1 MSFFPVNDGKLG
13 GRFAVE
19 REVGRGGAGI
29 VFRAFDL
36 VTERPVAL
44 KVINSEVGVAPE
56 EEARL
61 MREGQLLENL
71 DHPGIVKT
79 VAFGVLEDTGAPFIA
94 MEWLDGEDL
103 AARQRR
109 DPLSIPQAVELTQ
122 RVGDALGAAHAAGVI
137 HRDIK
142 PGNIFPVQ
150 GSRRRVPARLPP
162 EARGLRRGGEE
173 RHPHHA
179 ER

>member
-1 MSFFPVNDGKLG
+1 MTFFPVNDGKLG

-36 VTERPVAL
+36 ITERAVAL

-79 VAFGVLEDTGAPFIA
+79 VAFGVLEDTGAPFVA

-103 AARQRR
+103 APGSAAIRSAFRKRSSSRSWSVTRSARRTPR
-109 DPLSIPQAVELTQ
+109 ASSTAISSPATFSSARNATATLSST
-122 RVGDALGAAHAAGVI
+122 AG
-137 HRDIK
+137 R
-142 PGNIFPVQ
+142 
-150 GSRRRVPARLPP
+150 SSWTSAWR
-162 EARGLRRGGEE
+162 
-173 RHPHHA
+173 
-179 ER
+179 